1 VFFELY
7 PAASWKAKRMALRA
21 LLLQPANDD
30 LRSAAT
36 VDQMAGQAVVLAALA
51 VVRRREASVISDRM
65 LEGDMLTLVTRNDR
79 GMNGW
84 KSEDRSMLDVNGNK

>member
-1 VFFELY
+1 
-7 PAASWKAKRMALRA
+7 MALRA